1 MISSNCEGYALW
13 KYLKERI
20 FIEIEKKSFDA
31 LYVHTGAQRCKN
43 FPGILAVR
51 SIYDA
56 ISIDVRQNLEAVY
69 FLHLS
74 LQARLFLTT
83 FGRFFFTNEFTVGF
97 TLFQDLRPLVLCI
110 NIWRRLWETTRKAMS
125 LPHLSSL
132 QQPARTHPSPP
143 REEDPSP
150 SSLSL
155 CPVLRAQKPERNS
168 GETFIFPGWDE
179 SKPGVSTPNSGD
191 PEGVGAFSGHLRSFH
206 DERKLAGAVKLR
218 WWCSGEARPP
228 RPLFLVHLAT
238 IPIIGTGINP
248 ARSLDATI
256 IYNKQ
261 HAWDDHNS
269 YQSKIWLFFQI
280 FPDYLWEHVRRSEI
294 EVPDFVYDHD
304 EDLDH
309 RPMMDYG
316 LESDHPRVYDAP
328 AVDSP
333 VSMYSMRCIS

>member
-1 MISSNCEGYALW
+1 MTKESSWPWQWAASPTKGPSSNCEGYALW

-83 FGRFFFTNEFTVGF
+83 FGRFFFTNEVY
-97 TLFQDLRPLVLCI
+97 
-110 NIWRRLWETTRKAMS
+110 E
-125 LPHLSSL
+125 
-132 QQPARTHPSPP
+132 
-143 REEDPSP
+143 
-150 SSLSL
+150 
-155 CPVLRAQKPERNS
+155 
-168 GETFIFPGWDE
+168 
-179 SKPGVSTPNSGD
+179 
-191 PEGVGAFSGHLRSFH
+191 
-206 DERKLAGAVKLR
+206 KLR
-218 WWCSGEARPP
+218 YVSR
-228 RPLFLVHLAT
+228 L
-238 IPIIGTGINP
+238 
-248 ARSLDATI
+248 
-256 IYNKQ
+256 
-261 HAWDDHNS
+261 
-269 YQSKIWLFFQI
+269 
-280 FPDYLWEHVRRSEI
+280 DYLWEHVRRSEI